1 MKVKSTLLLIILSV
15 FYSHQVLSSA
25 PTQPDVYSV

>member
-15 FYSHQVLSSA
+15 FYSHQVLSS
-25 PTQPDVYSV
+25 